1 MHPYQGIE
9 VAFATKHQKAE
20 LVAEVFRS
28 ALDISVI
35 TADVDTDSFG
45 TFSGEIERKSSPL
58 DTAIAKAKA
67 GVMASGSNFGLA
79 SEGSIG
85 NDSLVPFAISDIETM
100 VFVDLEREL
109 IIHESYKSF
118 DITAHSAS
126 IKEAL
131 EIAKEVEKF
140 DIPKHKVIAKVK
152 SQSGN
157 VIAIK
162 GLSDLS
168 EFMSVFE
175 KLLPQAIDNVVT
187 FESDFR
193 AHCSP
198 SRQVNIKEVA
208 SRLLNRIS
216 SLCPGCNAP
225 GFGALTFER
234 GLICNSCGVLNA
246 KALKNEI
253 LNCVTCDYSTPGQVV
268 AEIIE
273 PAHCMNCNP

>member
-1 MHPYQGIE
+1 MHPYQGVE
-9 VAFATKHQKAE
+9 VAFATKHQKTE
-20 LVAEVFRS
+20 LVADAFRS
-28 ALDISVI
+28 VLDISVI

-67 GVMASGSNFGLA
+67 GAMASSLNFGLA

-85 NDSLVPFAISDIETM
+85 NDPLVPFAISDIETM

-140 DIPKHKVIAKVK
+140 NLPKHKVIAKVK
-152 SQSGN
+152 SESGA
-157 VIAIK
+157 VVAIK
-162 GLSDLS
+162 GLSNPS
-168 EFMSVFE
+168 ELMSAFE
-175 KLLPQAIDNVVT
+175 KLIPQAIDNVVT

-198 SRQVNIKEVA
+198 SRQANIKEVA

-216 SLCPGCNAP
+216 NLCLGCNAP

-234 GLICNSCGVLNA
+234 GLICNSCGVLNT

-253 LNCVTCDYSTPGQVV
+253 LNCVTCDYSTPGQVI
-268 AEIIE
+268 ALELN
-273 PAHCMNCNP
+273 PANCHFCNP